1 MFRSSVAG
9 FLMLLVALG
18 AALGQCEKTLEEV
31 HSANICGLTIG
42 MTPQQVLEAM
52 KRPPDVGQVQGED
65 IVSGW
70 QVLGGD
76 LLSVRFRHKQYVSM
90 LTLDFHPVMR
100 NTDLGLPSALEE
112 SHASISS
119 RPIDNSRTVARAN
132 RDLSTTHN
140 SQVQLSYHR
149 DETQNGERIVW
160 YREEKDPAGYKLEI
174 GFYSASRLKEGER
187 IYQNDVA
194 SKYIT
199 VNKSEL
205 PNLDRAMSLQAAPSP
220 KGNSVQ

>member
-1 MFRSSVAG
+1 MFRSSLLG
-9 FLMLLVALG
+9 FLLLVGWQG
-18 AALGQCEKTLEEV
+18 AAFGQCDKNLEEV

-42 MTPQQVLEAM
+42 MTPQQVLDAM
-52 KRPPDVGQVQGED
+52 KRPPDVGEVQGED

-70 QVLGGD
+70 QLPGGD
-76 LLSVRFRHKQYVSM
+76 LLSVRFRHKQYVST
-90 LTLDFHPVMR
+90 LALDFHPVMR

-132 RDLSTTHN
+132 RDLSTTRN
-140 SQVQLSYHR
+140 SYVKLSYHR

-160 YREEKDPAGYKLEI
+160 YREEKAPVGYKIEI

-194 SKYIT
+194 SKYVT

-205 PNLDRAMSLQAAPSP
+205 PNLDRAMSSQATQAP
-220 KGNSVQ
+220 KGNSPQ